1 MKRAKLSIVTL
12 AVALMA
18 ACAWTASGEAL
29 TFDLAC
35 IVGNNSCPPSASYG
49 SVALTS
55 NTSGANTRVDL
66 AVDLV
71 GSGQKVLK
79 LYLNFDESLF
89 SNTDL
94 FQLTSGKTVGV
105 GVNDRRFPP
114 FHTGN
119 TGGFDLEITD
129 TGNINEFDP
138 YLDTLFITGKDL
150 LPENFAFKESSGVL
164 FAGVHI
170 GNCGPNAPGTC
181 LPGETG
187 TNSIKVGAAND
198 PLAPVPEP
206 TTLLLWGSTAAGL
219 GLLKRWRRRPH
230 D

>member
-1 MKRAKLSIVTL
+1 MERGKLRIATL
-12 AVALMA
+12 AGALMA
-18 ACAWTASGEAL
+18 ACAWPASSEAL
-29 TFDLAC
+29 VFDLAC
-35 IVGNNSCPPSASYG
+35 IVGNNSCSPSASYG
-49 SVALTS
+49 TVTLTP

-66 AVDLV
+66 RVDLT
-71 GSGQKVLK
+71 GTGEKVLT
-79 LYLNFDESLF
+79 LYLNFDESLL

-94 FQLTSGKTVGV
+94 FQLTSGKAVGV

-114 FHTGN
+114 FHTAN

-150 LPENFAFKESSGVL
+150 FPENFVFKESSGVL

-170 GNCGPNAPGTC
+170 GACGPNEPATC

-187 TNSIKVGAAND
+187 TNSIKVGAIND